1 MNLNLPRGSIRAAA
15 LFIVTTL
22 FVQNA
27 LAAPPSVTGAPVT
40 AAIPG
45 IGESVTFNLRELG
58 VIAGSAPL
66 VVGAEGIQV
75 LVNGQPEPLLET
87 SVFPNNGPGHVCVN
101 IFNLDIALNPGDT
114 YALQLDVGSLSGS
127 SSTGPQVVSITN
139 TPGSVVDTPAEELA
153 CNDPNT
159 SPVANAGPDRVVA
172 DTDAAP
178 GESVVLDGSASSDV
192 DVGTILSYQWLLND
206 SPLAPASTSPTLTT
220 NLPDGAHEFLLIVTD
235 DSEDSATES
244 NSVLVTIT
252 VNAPQVPTANAGTD
266 QTVPDT
272 DGQAGEPV
280 TLTGSATDSDG
291 TISTYEWLLGQT
303 LLGSGATLQTTLPD
317 GVNTV
322 TLRVTDNAGNT
333 MTDTVQITV
342 GAAMLPVANAGPDQT
357 VQDTEGLPGELVTL
371 TGSGTDPDGTIASYT
386 WLLGESS
393 IGTGATLEVSLPDG
407 VNLVTLLVTDNDGNT
422 ATDTVQITVAAP
434 PEASVLSEI
443 PNLTPEQQ
451 KTAVVV
457 DRVCSDVSSMGE
469 GSMTPDQQQLLER
482 CNGLL
487 FDNSAANQVAALDE
501 LIADDFAVARTQ
513 TLVFANT
520 QHGSVMDR
528 LIALRGGAKGLSLA
542 GLNVIVEGK
551 TIPLAQLQDMAKSLL
566 GGGASADSADS
577 VDSADEPGGLLSD
590 KWGLWARGNY
600 SFGKKDANS
609 QSPAFKADQWALV
622 GGVDYRVTNNA
633 VIGGSL
639 AYGNASVNFKPS
651 GEGALDT
658 ESWAASLYGSMYAAK
673 SFYVDG
679 IVNVANSSYDARR
692 NITYVDG
699 AGLVDVDAN
708 GSTDGLTL
716 SGGLSGGYDF
726 LAGGFTIS
734 PNLGFFYIDTTIDG
748 FTEEGAAGLNL
759 IYDEQNFKSLTGN
772 LGLRVAYAWN
782 TSWGVVLPHLRVDFV
797 REFEDD
803 VDVFGVRFAA
813 DPNATSAPPILVETE
828 NPDTSYWRLAT
839 GVSAQFKYG
848 FSGYV
853 EYQRLESFEFLSFED
868 VSVGLRM
875 QRSF

>member
-1 MNLNLPRGSIRAAA
+1 MSLNLPRGSIRAAA
-15 LFIVTTL
+15 LLVTTL
-22 FVQNA
+22 FVQSA
-27 LAAPPSVTGAPVT
+27 LAAPPSITGAPVT
-40 AAIPG
+40 AAIPN

-66 VVGAEGIQV
+66 VVGESLQV
-75 LVNGQPEPLLET
+75 LVNGAPASALEA
-87 SVFPNNGPGHVCVN
+87 SVFSNNGPGHVCVT
-101 IFNLDIALNPGDT
+101 ILNLDSGVNPEDS
-114 YALQLDVGSLSGS
+114 YELQLDVGSLSGS
-127 SSTGPQVVSITN
+127 SSTGLQIVPITN

-159 SPVANAGPDRVVA
+159 SPVANAGSDRVVA

-178 GESVVLDGSASSDV
+178 GESVVLDGSASSDA

-220 NLPDGAHEFLLIVTD
+220 DLPDGVHEFLLIVTD
-235 DSEDSATES
+235 DSEDSVTES

-252 VNAPQVPTANAGTD
+252 VNAPQVPTANAGAD

-272 DGQAGEPV
+272 DGQAGELV
-280 TLTGSATDSDG
+280 TLTGSATDPDG
-291 TISTYEWLLGQT
+291 TIASYEWLLGQT
-303 LLGSGATLQTTLPD
+303 SLGSGATLQATLPD

-342 GAAMLPVANAGPDQT
+342 
-357 VQDTEGLPGELVTL
+357 
-371 TGSGTDPDGTIASYT
+371 
-386 WLLGESS
+386 
-393 IGTGATLEVSLPDG
+393 
-407 VNLVTLLVTDNDGNT
+407 
-422 ATDTVQITVAAP
+422 AAP
-434 PEASVLSEI
+434 PEATVLSEI
-443 PNLTPEQQ
+443 PNLTPQQQ

-469 GSMTPDQQQLLER
+469 GTMTPDQQQLLDR
-482 CNGLL
+482 CNALL

-501 LIADDFAVARTQ
+501 LIANDFAVARTQ

-528 LIALRGGAKGLSLA
+528 LIALRGGARGLSLA

-551 TIPLAQLQDMAKSLL
+551 AIPLAQLQDMAKSLL
-566 GGGASADSADS
+566 GGGASADSVDGA
-577 VDSADEPGGLLSD
+577 DSADEPGGLLSD

-708 GSTDGLTL
+708 GTTDGLTL

-813 DPNATSAPPILVETE
+813 DPNATSTPPILVETE

-839 GVSAQFKYG
+839 GLSAQFKYG

-868 VSVGLRM
+868 VSVGLRL